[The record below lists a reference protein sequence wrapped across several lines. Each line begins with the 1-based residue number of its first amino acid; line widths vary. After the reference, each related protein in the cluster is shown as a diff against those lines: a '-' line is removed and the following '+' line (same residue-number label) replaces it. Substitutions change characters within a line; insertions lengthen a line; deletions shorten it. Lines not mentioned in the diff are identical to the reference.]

1 MDELLFHIL
10 GIIRQKMGIGQIGL
24 HQLVNLP
31 YFTGLHQM
39 PDHIPVGY
47 GNYVRHAPVGHHQA
61 QADIA
66 IILRDDIFYPD
77 SCVFRDFLA
86 AAPGLYRRIPKNIIR
101 IPAKLRF
108 LAKLWRFFMSHLVFP
123 CHIRENSSSATIPLC
138 TICFLPILLSIPM
151 ISFF

>member
-1 MDELLFHIL
+1 
-10 GIIRQKMGIGQIGL
+10 
-24 HQLVNLP
+24 
-31 YFTGLHQM
+31 M

-123 CHIRENSSSATIPLC
+123 HLPYQGKQQQRHKTALYNLFSSDSFIHSNDIL
-138 TICFLPILLSIPM
+138 FLNT
-151 ISFF
+151 ISFQGALAVVSGKRWEKFLHAF